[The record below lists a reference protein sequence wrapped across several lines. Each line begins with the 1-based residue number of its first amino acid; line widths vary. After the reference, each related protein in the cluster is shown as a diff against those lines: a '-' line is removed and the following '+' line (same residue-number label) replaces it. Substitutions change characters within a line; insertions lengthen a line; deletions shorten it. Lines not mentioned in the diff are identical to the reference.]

1 MDFLR
6 NRFEKHCVKSV
17 HIRSFFWSV
26 FSRIRPEYGEIRI
39 EYGLSLRTHPN
50 TGKYGPEKTPYVD
63 IFHAMK
69 NLRHGQSMDSDAIAL
84 NFSQKLDS
92 TDCSMRVL

>member
-1 MDFLR
+1 MSTYR
-6 NRFEKHCVKSV
+6 
-17 HIRSFFWSV
+17 V
-26 FSRIRPEYGEIRI
+26 FSGPYFPAFALNTERF
-39 EYGLSLRTHPN
+39 GLNTDYRSVLSPN

-69 NLRHGQSMDSDAIAL
+69 NLRRGQSMDSDAIAL
-84 NFSQKLDS
+84 NFSQELDS

>member
-1 MDFLR
+1 M
-6 NRFEKHCVKSV
+6 KSV

-26 FSRIRPEYGEIRI
+26 FSRIRPEYGEIRT
-39 EYGLSLRTHPN
+39 EYGLSLRTQSK
-50 TGKYGPEKTPYVD
+50 TGKYGPGKTPYVD

-84 NFSQKLDS
+84 NFSQELDS